1 MQLLSLT
8 SRQSKMF
15 RVIIVWWLWSNLM
28 LFSTTQGNYRVSE
41 SCTFDTKSLL
51 YFLNFTR
58 IYCLWINI
66 TAALVC
72 MLDLT
77 VVDGK
82 SFTVGIV

>member
-1 MQLLSLT
+1 M
-8 SRQSKMF
+8 
-15 RVIIVWWLWSNLM
+15 
-28 LFSTTQGNYRVSE
+28 SE